1 MTNKISNFLFS
12 IIKPIWY
19 LNLENDD
26 NQYYWVDYRK
36 LNQNEKTIIDYC
48 EAYESENF
56 SLFDA
61 SYQALQKGIID
72 IEGKKYQPS

>member
-19 LNLENDD
+19 LNLENDE

-61 SYQALQKGIID
+61 YIKLYRKALLI
-72 IEGKKYQPS
+72 